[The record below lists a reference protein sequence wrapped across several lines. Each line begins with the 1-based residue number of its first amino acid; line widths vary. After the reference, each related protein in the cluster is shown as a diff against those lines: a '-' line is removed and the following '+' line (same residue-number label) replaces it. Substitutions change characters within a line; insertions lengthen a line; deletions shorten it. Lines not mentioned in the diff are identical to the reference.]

1 MADTAH
7 EAVTLEPAEFDHLLR
22 LGAEAELAGTQ
33 LALAQLRGQHRV
45 AAAQAKH
52 DEYLKTLAEKYPALK
67 PEDAH
72 YKADEATHSLIP
84 QASAEEPPPR

>member
-22 LGAEAELAGTQ
+22 LGAETELAGTQ
-33 LALAQLRGQHRV
+33 LALVQLRGQQRV
-45 AAAQAKH
+45 ATAQAKH
-52 DEYLKTLAEKYPALK
+52 DEYLKALAEKYPTLK
-67 PEDAH
+67 PEDAN

-84 QASAEEPPPR
+84 QEDSGEAS